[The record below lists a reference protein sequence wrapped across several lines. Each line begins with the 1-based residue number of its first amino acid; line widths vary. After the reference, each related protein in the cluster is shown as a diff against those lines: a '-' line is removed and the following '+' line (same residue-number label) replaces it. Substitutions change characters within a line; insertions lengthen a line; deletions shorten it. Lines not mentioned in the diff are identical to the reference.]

1 MAVRICYVDE
11 SGDTRPLASSTS
23 AEAPVCVIGGVVFEQ
38 DAVPSLTR
46 EFLRLKQRR
55 FPKLAP
61 RRGRLH
67 ERVLCEIKG
76 SDLRRTLRKGRG
88 RNARRHTLGFLD
100 RLLALL
106 EEHEAQIFA
115 RVWVKEIGGGVN
127 GRALY
132 ASSMQALCSCFQRLL
147 DEHDD
152 HGFVI
157 ADHRT
162 PALNVPVSHSVFTQ
176 KFKHSGDEYD
186 RILEMPTFGDSR
198 NHVGI
203 QIADLLCSAL
213 LFPMATYAYCRG
225 HVTSVHV
232 DNGFSVLPERFGQ
245 RLGRLQFRF
254 DEEERKRGGITVDD
268 RLGHRHGGLL
278 LYPKGSISDEAVLA
292 AIS

>member
-11 SGDTRPLASSTS
+11 SGDTRPLASATS
-23 AEAPVCVIGGVVFEQ
+23 AVAPVCVIGGVVFEQ
-38 DAVPSLTR
+38 DAISSLTKG
-46 EFLRLKQRR
+46 FLQLKQRR
-55 FPKLAP
+55 FPKLVP

-76 SDLRRTLRKGRG
+76 SDLRRTLRQGRG

-100 RLLALL
+100 KLLALL
-106 EEHEAQIFA
+106 EEHEAQVFA

-132 ASSMQALCSCFQRLL
+132 SSSMQALCSCFQHLL
-147 DEHDD
+147 DEHGDQ
-152 HGFVI
+152 GFVI

-176 KFKHSGDEYD
+176 KFKQAGDEYS

-213 LFPMATYAYCRG
+213 IFPMATYAYCRE
-225 HVTSVHV
+225 HVSSVHV
-232 DNGFSVLPERFGQ
+232 DDGFGVLSERFGQ
-245 RLGRLQFRF
+245 RLGQIQFRF
-254 DEEERKRGGITVDD
+254 DEAGRKRGGITVDD

-278 LYPKGSISDEAVLA
+278 LYPGASIPDKALA
-292 AIS
+292 AVS